1 MSGMSSRLLIE
12 PSELNEQLQG
22 SDKPIILDASWHM
35 PSLKPPRDAWQE
47 YKERRIPGAR
57 FWHVDNIATKATSG
71 LVLPHMMPSPATFAH
86 ACGRLGISRDSH
98 VVVYDSYGMF
108 TAPRTLF
115 TFKAFGHDNVSVL
128 NGGLPRWQAEGYDV
142 VESDSAPFDAQNP
155 ATHGPHLSK
164 ALYGEV
170 SEQGLE
176 ELQAAYAEPA
186 YDESFVRSYD
196 QVVSNSKREF
206 TDSAAEIVLDARP
219 AGRFHGTDP
228 EPRPG
233 LSSGHVPHSLSL
245 PFSTL
250 LSPPSST
257 SPPYQTLL
265 PADELEKVFVKVLG
279 SQEAWDAVKRGEKGV
294 FSTCGSGM
302 TAAVIW
308 LALKVAGRQANAGLY
323 DESWTGYAS
332 RPESKIEKS

>member
-1 MSGMSSRLLIE
+1 MSSGTSSPLLIE
-12 PSELNEQLQG
+12 PAELHRQLQSG
-22 SDKPIILDASWHM
+22 DKPIILDASWRM
-35 PSLKPPRDAWQE
+35 PNLKPPRDAWQE
-47 YKERRIPGAR
+47 YKQCRLPDAR

-71 LVLPHMMPSPATFAH
+71 LVLPHMMPSRATFAS
-86 ACGRLGISRDSH
+86 ACSKLGISPDSR

-115 TFKAFGHDNVSVL
+115 TFKAFGHDNISVL
-128 NGGLPRWQAEGYDV
+128 DGGLPRWQAEGYDV
-142 VESDSAPFDAQNP
+142 VRSDSDFDARDA
-155 ATHGPHLSK
+155 ATHGLQLSK
-164 ALYGEV
+164 ALYGEA
-170 SEQGLE
+170 SEDGLKSM
-176 ELQAAYAEPA
+176 YASYPEPT

-196 QVVSNSKREF
+196 QVVSNSER
-206 TDSAAEIVLDARP
+206 DMADPSAEVVLDARP
-219 AGRFHGTDP
+219 SGRFHGTDP

-233 LSSGHVPHSLSL
+233 LSSGHVPRSLSL

-265 PADELEKVFVKVLG
+265 PADELEKAFVRVLG
-279 SQEAWDAVKRGEKGV
+279 SQKAWEAVKRGERGV

-308 LALKVAGRQANAGLY
+308 LALQVAGREANAGLY
-323 DESWTGYAS
+323 DEPI
-332 RPESKIEKS
+332 RKRR